1 MYIKKNITVIIVTY
15 KTNRKILLNC
25 LSSISR
31 DINVLIVENSKKF
44 DGKTIFLKKFKN
56 LKIVCTGTNLGYGGG
71 NNFGLSKIKTKYALI
86 LNPDTKLKNNF
97 FKILSK
103 VIDTNNNF
111 HLLGCSQLKKNNV
124 LPAGFFDN
132 EKNQKFKK
140 IINTKKVS
148 FLTDVDWIRGFSMIV
163 NLKKFN
169 KKRIFDQNYF
179 LYFEEIDLCKKI
191 KNNSGNIFFVKEL
204 KVNHLGFKG
213 SIGGK
218 KSKDKEN
225 EAQNLRNWHYMWSSF
240 YYYKKN
246 YNYIYALSKMF
257 GKLLRSFVKTLFY
270 TIIFKTDKRNKY
282 LFRLM
287 GILSSLLGI
296 TSYYRLK

>member
-1 MYIKKNITVIIVTY
+1 MYWHK
-15 KTNRKILLNC
+15 
-25 LSSISR
+25 SR
-31 DINVLIVENSKKF
+31 LR
-44 DGKTIFLKKFKN
+44 
-56 LKIVCTGTNLGYGGG
+56 GG

-103 VIDTNNNF
+103 VIHTNNNF

-169 KKRIFDQNYF
+169 KKRIFDENYF

-218 KSKDKEN
+218 KFKDKEN

-246 YNYIYALSKMF
+246 YNYIYALSKMI

-270 TIIFKTDKRNKY
+270 KIIFKKDKRNKY

>member
-56 LKIVCTGTNLGYGGG
+56 LKILCTGTNLGYGGG

-103 VIDTNNNF
+103 VIHTNNNF

-169 KKRIFDQNYF
+169 KK
-179 LYFEEIDLCKKI
+179 E
-191 KNNSGNIFFVKEL
+191 
-204 KVNHLGFKG
+204 
-213 SIGGK
+213 
-218 KSKDKEN
+218 
-225 EAQNLRNWHYMWSSF
+225 
-240 YYYKKN
+240 
-246 YNYIYALSKMF
+246 
-257 GKLLRSFVKTLFY
+257 
-270 TIIFKTDKRNKY
+270 Y
-282 LFRLM
+282 LMR
-287 GILSSLLGI
+287 I
-296 TSYYRLK
+296 TSYISRKLIYAKKLKIILVTFFL

>member
-15 KTNRKILLNC
+15 KTNRNILLNC
-25 LSSISR
+25 LSSINR
-31 DINVLIVENSKKF
+31 DINILIVENSKRF
-44 DGKTIFLKKFKN
+44 DGKTVFLKKFKN
-56 LKIVCTGTNLGYGGG
+56 LKIMCTGSNLGYGGG

-97 FKILSK
+97 FKTLSK
-103 VIDTNNNF
+103 VIDTTNNF
-111 HLLGCSQLKKNNV
+111 HLLGCSQLKKNDI
-124 LPAGFFDN
+124 LPAGYFDD
-132 EKNQKFKK
+132 EKNKKFKK

-148 FLTDVDWIRGFSMIV
+148 FLTNVDWIRGFSMVV

-218 KSKDKEN
+218 KSKDN

-240 YYYKKN
+240 YYYRKN
-246 YNYIYALSKMF
+246 YNYFYALSKMF
-257 GKLLRSFVKTLFY
+257 GKLVRSFLKTLFY
-270 TIIFKTDKRNKY
+270 TMVFKTGKRNKY

-287 GILSSLLGI
+287 GILSSLFGM
-296 TSYYRLK
+296 TSYYRIK